1 MIAVETTKLSMKTLD
16 ERLRVLETEREW
28 DATAR
33 PEWFEDVLTGIIAAL
48 RQLRQQGAYNLA
60 NDLEAKY
67 APEGVVTVGDEL
79 TTASNLNRTR
89 R

>member
-1 MIAVETTKLSMKTLD
+1 MIAAETTKLSMKTLD

-28 DATAR
+28 DETAR
-33 PEWFEDVLTGIIAAL
+33 PEWFSDVLGGIISAL

-60 NDLEAKY
+60 NELEAKY
-67 APEGVVTVGDEL
+67 APEGVVVVGDEI
-79 TTASNLNRTR
+79 TSASSLNRTR